1 MKFCI
6 FILSKNITTYIVF
19 LFLSFQIS
27 SQTSEEIE
35 NKNENLVL
43 IIKNDGGEYIR
54 EIISNDGRD
63 ITVVTKSIGKIYMN
77 KSDISLISKVSE
89 ENNIQNEEFKA
100 TDPFTALYYFTTM
113 HFL

>member
-1 MKFCI
+1 MYI
-6 FILSKNITTYIVF
+6 YFIKKYKDYIVF

-27 SQTSEEIE
+27 LFTSEEIE

-54 EIISNDGRD
+54 EIISDDGRD

-77 KSDISLISKVSE
+77 KSDISLVSE
-89 ENNIQNEEFKA
+89 ENNI
-100 TDPFTALYYFTTM
+100 
-113 HFL
+113 